1 MVWGGLGGL
10 EVVLARVWGGW
21 GCFGLVWG
29 LVSTWG
35 RFDFYRKSIEINF
48 RQWKFDKSVSTFNLI
63 QK

>member
-1 MVWGGLGGL
+1 MAWGGLGCFNGL
-10 EVVLARVWGGW
+10 L
-21 GCFGLVWG
+21 
-29 LVSTWG
+29 STWG

>member
-1 MVWGGLGGL
+1 MCFGMVWRWFGVFWGGLG
-10 EVVLARVWGGW
+10 
-21 GCFGLVWG
+21 CFNG

-35 RFDFYRKSIEINF
+35 RYDFYRKSIEINF